1 MDIKLPKL
9 GEGAESGVVVSIL
22 VQVGDS
28 ISEGQTILEL
38 ENEKA
43 VAPIPASAA
52 GTVNAIL
59 VKEGDRVSV
68 GATLVR
74 LGGGSAAETPA
85 PAPAEEPAA
94 QPKSTAAKAT
104 SKSRPAPP
112 APPARPSA
120 GEEVEELPQKSE
132 TPIAAA
138 PAIRRLAKE
147 LGIDLHRVRGT
158 QRGGRIGME
167 DIRTYIELLQRIAF
181 QRKEASAAKPGPA
194 LPPAESIDFSQWGP
208 VERKPLS
215 VLRKTISQRMTES
228 WLATPRVTQFDDA
241 DLTRLNDLRKSHAKA
256 YEAKGTR
263 LTMTPIIL
271 RAVVQ
276 TLQKHPL
283 FNSSLDEATQELVL
297 KNYFHLGLAV
307 DTDAGLIVPVIRDVD
322 KKSVFQLCQD
332 VEALAAK
339 ARDRKIGLED
349 LKGGSFTISN
359 QGGIGGAH
367 FTPIVNRP
375 EVAIL
380 GLGRAALKPAVHENA
395 IVPRLLMPMALS
407 YDHRAIDGGSAARF
421 MVDLVQSIQQFPEEA
436 LKL

>member
-28 ISEGQTILEL
+28 VSEGQTILEL

-52 GTVNAIL
+52 GTVSAIL

-74 LGGGSAAETPA
+74 LGGGGAAEPA
-85 PAPAEEPAA
+85 PAPAAEPAP
-94 QPKSTAAKAT
+94 QPKSTGSKAA
-104 SKSRPAPP
+104 SKSRAATSAPA
-112 APPARPSA
+112 AV
-120 GEEVEELPQKSE
+120 EVVEELPQKSE
-132 TPIAAA
+132 TPIAAP

-181 QRKEASAAKPGPA
+181 QRKETAAGKPGAA

-322 KKSVFQLCQD
+322 KKSVLQLCQD
-332 VEALAAK
+332 VESLAAR

-380 GLGRAALKPAVHENA
+380 GLGRAALKPAVHENV

-407 YDHRAIDGGSAARF
+407 YDHRVIDGGSAARF
-421 MVDLVQSIQQFPEEA
+421 MVDLVQTIQQFPEEA

>member
-22 VQVGDS
+22 VQVGDTV
-28 ISEGQTILEL
+28 SEGQTILEL

-52 GTVNAIL
+52 GTVSAIL

-68 GATLVR
+68 GATLVK
-74 LGGGSAAETPA
+74 LGGSTEAATA
-85 PAPAEEPAA
+85 PAPTTTPAA
-94 QPKSTAAKAT
+94 KPKESNAKAA
-104 SKSRPAPP
+104 SKPSPA
-112 APPARPSA
+112 AATA
-120 GEEVEELPQKSE
+120 QTEEELPQQTE

-147 LGIDLHRVRGT
+147 LGIDLQRVRGT

-181 QRKEASAAKPGPA
+181 QRKEDSTGKSGPA

-215 VLRKTISQRMTES
+215 ILRKTISQRMTES

-241 DLTRLNDLRKSHAKA
+241 DLTRLNELRKSHAKA

-322 KKSVFQLCQD
+322 KKSMLQLCQE
-332 VEALAAK
+332 VESLAAK

-359 QGGIGGAH
+359 QGGIGSAH

-407 YDHRAIDGGSAARF
+407 YDHRVIDGGSAARF
-421 MVDLVQSIQQFPEEA
+421 VVDLVQTIQQFPEEA